1 MRGAGVD
8 DWTLGEQSRWDDD
21 ASAEELLAFTR
32 ADHGGCVVLRAV
44 GEVDSLTGPLFR
56 DHVTGVID
64 GASAAVVLDLRD
76 VDFFGSAGISS
87 LVLARDTAARRG
99 VPLRILCTG
108 RVVLM
113 PLRAT
118 GLLEKFD
125 VYDDL
130 AAATA

>member
-1 MRGAGVD
+1 MVD
-8 DWTLGEQSRWDDD
+8 DWTPGEPSRWDAD
-21 ASAEELLAFTR
+21 ASPDDLLTCTR
-32 ADHGGCVVLRAV
+32 ADRGGCVVVRAA
-44 GEVDSLTGPLFR
+44 GEVDSLTGALFR
-56 DHVTGVID
+56 DHLTSVVE
-64 GASAAVVLDLRD
+64 SATSAVVLDLRD
-76 VDFFGSAGISS
+76 VEFFGSTGISS
-87 LVLARDTAARRG
+87 LVLARDVARRRD